1 VKTSQAERQSGGI
14 ATGPVEYQMRFREIA
29 ARAAGCDRAAAP
41 REDTWGPFVT
51 ISREAGSGGVEV
63 ARRIGERLGWAV
75 LDKELVNGL
84 AEDLKLEPRLLE
96 LMDETRSNW
105 FSETLLNLFHS
116 RLVLQHSYVDLVGK
130 VVALAASAGRVV
142 IVGRGA
148 NLILP
153 REHGLRARVIA
164 PLEHRVAE
172 LARTEGID
180 RRSAARRV
188 EEIDGSRRD
197 FIRRHFSVDAA
208 SSELYDIVVSSAAF
222 GVEGA
227 ADLVIRALEL
237 RGMPIS

>member
-1 VKTSQAERQSGGI
+1 MKTSQAERQSGGI
-14 ATGPVEYQMRFREIA
+14 ATGPVEYQMRFREIVD
-29 ARAAGCDRAAAP
+29 RAAGRDRVAEAP
-41 REDTWGPFVT
+41 QTAWGPFVT
-51 ISREAGSGGVEV
+51 ISREAASGGVEV

-116 RLVLQHSYVDLVGK
+116 RLVLQDSYVDLLGK

-153 REHGLRARVIA
+153 REHGLRARVVA

-172 LARTEGID
+172 IARAERLD
-180 RRSAARRV
+180 PKSAARRV

-197 FIRRHFSVDAA
+197 FIRRHFSVDPT
-208 SSELYDIVVSSAAF
+208 SSELYDIVVSTAAF
-222 GVEGA
+222 GIEGA
-227 ADLVIRALEL
+227 ADLVIRAIEL
-237 RGMPIS
+237 RGMPVS